1 MSILVMFVAMLGMVL
16 FIALIA
22 AAFVGTFCAAE
33 KVRWCYGESAML
45 VFVIV
50 ALAAIL
56 TMTVLLLNFPTIL
69 QI

>member
-1 MSILVMFVAMLGMVL
+1 MSILVMFVAMLGVVL
-16 FIALIA
+16 VIAVIA

-33 KVRWCYGESAML
+33 KVRGCYGESAML

-56 TMTVLLLNFPTIL
+56 TMTVLLLKLPTIL

>member
-1 MSILVMFVAMLGMVL
+1 MSILVLFVAMLGVVL
-16 FIALIA
+16 VIAVIA

-33 KVRWCYGESAML
+33 KVRGRYGESAML

-56 TMTVLLLNFPTIL
+56 TMTVLLLKLPMIL

>member
-1 MSILVMFVAMLGMVL
+1 MSILVMFVAMLGVVL
-16 FIALIA
+16 VIAVIA

-33 KVRWCYGESAML
+33 KVRGRYGESAML

-56 TMTVLLLNFPTIL
+56 TAIVLLGQQFNQL
-69 QI
+69 